1 MALLLIIIIS
11 LSLLGGVG
19 ALVRC
24 NGNVTK
30 LQLCSLVPDYNKGMS
45 GGKPLRLGASV
56 TVFKI
61 SELDENQHTIS
72 INLLLSVWWYDTRL
86 TIESNNPN
94 EYVLSLM
101 EYIDIDMYS

>member
-1 MALLLIIIIS
+1 MALFSFIIAS
-11 LSLLGGVG
+11 LCFLNTAQ

-45 GGKPLRLGASV
+45 GGKPLRLAASV

-94 EYVLSLM
+94 EYVLLTASRA
-101 EYIDIDMYS
+101 